1 MVARFLNLERR
12 AKYSGQG
19 SSVVKSNKRLDINLD
34 LHTLE
39 IMCKCL
45 VTDSQNIRRGQL
57 INLRNLI
64 YLINPDNYI
73 NDAEKNKRIDFI
85 KKGLEGRLEF
95 NLTDPFMILSHIN
108 GGILDTD
115 IVNLEEFAGLT
126 GAEINW
132 MNNMVSEALK
142 FSHVYSSVDM
152 LLDICTRIKTSDYGT
167 KAAIVA
173 EFEQA
178 INAIQNNFRR
188 CRNQNQTQEMFSL
201 RDGYFENVMYD
212 TYSALSSPRR
222 KLMTGMQGMNELL
235 GGGYENGRCYVYFGL
250 PGVT

>member
-1 MVARFLNLERR
+1 MNLERR
-12 AKYSGQG
+12 TKYSGQG
-19 SSVVKSNKRLDINLD
+19 SSVVKSNKQLDINLD

-64 YLINPDNYI
+64 YLVKPDNYV

-85 KKGLEGRLEF
+85 KKGIEARLVE

-115 IVNLEEFAGLT
+115 IVNLDEFVGLT

-142 FSHVYSSVDM
+142 FSHVYSNVDK
-152 LLDICTRIKTSDYGT
+152 LLDIRTRIKTADYGT

-178 INAIQNNFRR
+178 INSIQNDFRR
-188 CRNQNQTQEMFSL
+188 CRII
-201 RDGYFENVMYD
+201 
-212 TYSALSSPRR
+212 
-222 KLMTGMQGMNELL
+222 
-235 GGGYENGRCYVYFGL
+235 
-250 PGVT
+250 